1 MKGLVGGALLV
12 GGLVLGPLTPL
23 ESSPVIVEISVNV

>member
-1 MKGLVGGALLV
+1 MKGLV